1 MNIQLKKQKN
11 VICTIIIAVAE
22 AESEPEDGLS
32 DVEES
37 CVDGNETEQRIELG
51 KLNPEVDLMV
61 NRLREVYASMGD
73 ELYIK

>member
-1 MNIQLKKQKN
+1 
-11 VICTIIIAVAE
+11 
-22 AESEPEDGLS
+22 
-32 DVEES
+32 VEES

-51 KLNPEVDLMV
+51 KLSPEVDLMV